1 MPDPQRILIVR
12 PSALGDVCRSVPVLV
27 SLRKAYPNAR
37 IEWLVQDGFVDAI
50 KAHPALDEVIPFPRN
65 FFGSWWRN
73 PIVAFAMIRWF
84 IALRKRRYDL
94 AIDFQALGRSGLIT
108 AATGAKRR
116 VGYQSAREM
125 GWIGYTIKH
134 PDSTAIHT
142 VERML
147 HLIESEGLEVVKD
160 MQLYVSGADKRWW
173 ASRAEELGMLDKTY
187 VVMAPTSR
195 WASKRWPA
203 ERWAELL
210 EPLLDR
216 CFERIVMIG
225 APNECRQVQE
235 IVPSSTFCEE
245 RFIDLV
251 GKASIGQTMAVIDKA
266 SLVIANDS
274 APLHMAVGFN
284 KPCIALFGPTSPA
297 RVGPYQRLDSVL
309 RDKALEP
316 QVAINFKDPRLGD
329 TLMRSIKTEDVLERI
344 DAFFADGRI
353 VDGSHRGSV
362 NAAHDLSAKVK
373 EIAI

>member
-1 MPDPQRILIVR
+1 
-12 PSALGDVCRSVPVLV
+12 
-27 SLRKAYPNAR
+27 
-37 IEWLVQDGFVDAI
+37 
-50 KAHPALDEVIPFPRN
+50 
-65 FFGSWWRN
+65 
-73 PIVAFAMIRWF
+73 
-84 IALRKRRYDL
+84 
-94 AIDFQALGRSGLIT
+94 
-108 AATGAKRR
+108 
-116 VGYQSAREM
+116 
-125 GWIGYTIKH
+125 
-134 PDSTAIHT
+134 
-142 VERML
+142 
-147 HLIESEGLEVVKD
+147 
-160 MQLYVSGADKRWW
+160 
-173 ASRAEELGMLDKTY
+173 MLDKTY
-187 VVMAPTSR
+187 VVIAPTSR

-225 APNECRQVQE
+225 APNECRQVRD

-245 RFIDLV
+245 RLIDLV
-251 GKASIGQTMAVIDKA
+251 GKASVGQTMAVIERA

-297 RVGPYQRLDSVL
+297 RVGPYERLESVI
-309 RDKALEP
+309 RDKALES

-353 VDGSHRGSV
+353 INGSHQGRA
-362 NAAHDLSAKVK
+362 NAESDITAKVK